1 VCRRCQGGDFTHQNG
16 RGGKSIYGDEFNDE
30 DLQTLRHAGPGVL
43 SMANCGPN
51 TNGSQFFLCT
61 RATPHLDGKHCV
73 FGQVI
78 DGYSVVKVKV
88 LTPLSPVPCPLSPVP
103 SSRVALGAVT
113 EQRCVRGNIWWVP
126 SNDRQCEMACS
137 QTIESIGSF
146 TGSPSHPVVIS
157 DCGELP
163 SLAAHARGEG
173 KTSLEAAP

>member
-1 VCRRCQGGDFTHQNG
+1 
-16 RGGKSIYGDEFNDE
+16 
-30 DLQTLRHAGPGVL
+30 
-43 SMANCGPN
+43 M
-51 TNGSQFFLCT
+51 
-61 RATPHLDGKHCV
+61 
-73 FGQVI
+73 
-78 DGYSVVKVKV
+78 
-88 LTPLSPVPCPLSPVP
+88 
-103 SSRVALGAVT
+103 
-113 EQRCVRGNIWWVP
+113 WWVP